1 MIQPPASQPPGKPPE
16 LIDRAT
22 LARHRRRADMP
33 GAADFLHRAAADEI
47 HDRLAEINRTFA
59 QTAVVTGFPDLW
71 RDLVPGAAVVADGD
85 ALALPQGLD
94 LVIHA
99 MALHWANDPVG
110 QIIQCARAL
119 KPDGLFVAVCPGNET
134 LHELRDAMT
143 QAEIAISG
151 GISPRVLPMGEVR
164 QMGMLL
170 GRAGLAL
177 PVADLVSLRTSYRDL
192 NHLVHELRDMGET
205 NALTDRLRRPAPRA
219 LFDAAARAY
228 ADRHPDPDNPGR
240 VLASFDLVFLTGWA
254 PAATQQQPLRPGT
267 AQMRLSDALNKDD
280 AR

>member
-1 MIQPPASQPPGKPPE
+1 MIQPSVRLPE

-22 LARHRRRADMP
+22 LGLRRRRAAMP
-33 GAADFLHRAAADEI
+33 GPADFLHRTAADEI

-59 QTAVVTGFPDLW
+59 QKAVVTGFPALW
-71 RDLVPGAAVVADGD
+71 SELVPGAAMVPDSDVLD
-85 ALALPQGLD
+85 LPQGLD

-99 MALHWANDPVG
+99 MALHWSNDPVG

-143 QAEIAISG
+143 QAEIAVSG

-177 PVADLVSLRTSYRDL
+177 PVADVVNLRTSYRDL
-192 NHLVHELRDMGET
+192 RHLAHELRAMGET
-205 NALTDRLRRPAPRA
+205 NTLTDRLRKPARHA
-219 LFDAAARAY
+219 LFDAAARDY
-228 ADRHPDPDNPGR
+228 AARHPDPAHPGR

-254 PAATQQQPLRPGT
+254 PAANQQQPLRPGS
-267 AQMRLSDALNKDD
+267 AQMRLAEALNKDN
-280 AR
+280 A